1 MSIDQWT
8 MADKLMEQKEAEWN
22 GRKEKKTEAD
32 KIGWYFLE
40 KSAVHFTTL
49 TPIHHFKGFFFFQ
62 IKKEKA
68 KKMYIKK
75 NKNIKNN
82 KKFF

>member
-1 MSIDQWT
+1 
-8 MADKLMEQKEAEWN
+8 MEQKEAEWN
-22 GRKEKKTEAD
+22 GRKEKKQKQIKLVDTFW
-32 KIGWYFLE
+32 KNLPFISPHCH
-40 KSAVHFTTL
+40 KFTTL
-49 TPIHHFKGFFFFQ
+49 TPFFFQ